1 MTFTVQD
8 FTDHLNKTKLRN
20 VDKAPNELIDNQ
32 FQAWTKWQLTGTIQD
47 INILGDDMIIV
58 SQHEDEYT
66 LNKIT
71 LDELPTGKV
80 SVTSGNACL
89 DMAARPFDPG
99 TGNAV
104 VYDNVND
111 VTKIYTPYSLFNSV
125 QGTVL
130 IADPNVDAGY
140 SVKATPKSDTD
151 GPYFEVAKDLNL
163 LVLVPEFSEQNFPQ
177 VWGFNYGN
185 IKNFTS
191 EPINKNLHA
200 FSAIEP
206 LANGALK
213 RFKLK
218 SNNWGIYGHGAGAH
232 FVHRYVLHNPEASH
246 TLAIAA
252 NLGWY
257 LSMTDQ
263 EWPFGLKNSGI
274 NDSQLKKAF
283 SRYFLLMLGRAD
295 TSTKPNSPYVRE
307 NWNTINLQGK
317 HRLERGR
324 NFFKSAVNK
333 SKEVDQF
340 FKWGM
345 VEVPT
350 TKGHSNTEQMVP
362 YAAEMFYARL
372 K

>member
-1 MTFTVQD
+1 MIPFAFADDQYQFENWDGAKLPV
-8 FTDHLNKTKLRN
+8 FVAKPNKINKTTRLVVVMHGRKRN
-20 VDKAPNELIDNQ
+20 AE
-32 FQAWTKWQLTGTIQD
+32 
-47 INILGDDMIIV
+47 
-58 SQHEDEYT
+58 EYR
-66 LNKIT
+66 
-71 LDELPTGKV
+71 D
-80 SVTSGNACL
+80 
-89 DMAARPFDPG
+89 
-99 TGNAV
+99 
-104 VYDNVND
+104 
-111 VTKIYTPYSLFNSV
+111 
-125 QGTVL
+125 QW
-130 IADPNVDAGY
+130 
-140 SVKATPKSDTD
+140 SDS
-151 GPYFEVAKDLNL
+151 AKDLNL

-185 IKNFTS
+185 LKTALL
-191 EPINKNLHA
+191 EPIDKSLHA
-200 FSAIEP
+200 FNAIEP
-206 LANGALK
+206 LANAALK

-218 SNNWGIYGHGAGAH
+218 SDNWGIYGHGAGAH
-232 FVHRYVLHNPEASH
+232 FVHRYVLHRPEASH

-263 EWPFGLKNSGI
+263 EWPFGLKNSGV
-274 NDSQLKKAF
+274 DDDQLKKAF

-295 TSTKPNSPYVRE
+295 TSTRPNSPYVRE

-324 NFFKSAVNK
+324 NFFKSAIDK